1 MQDKNEN
8 PTCGIVIDYILKQIA
23 NKTYDLGDRL
33 PTERE
38 LSAKLEV
45 SRTTVREAIKVMN
58 YMGFIESTQGSGNYV
73 TDKYNRTITN
83 IMWIIYM
90 RGDMSFKDFTIFR
103 QMLELQAFEL
113 AIVHS
118 TEEQRAEMKQ
128 IVDLMDVT
136 TEFSLISNLDKRL
149 HKLLAEASH
158 NMLIIINFNALS
170 EVTAQYMSDTF
181 WNTVNKRSDGYK
193 QLQVYHHEIVDA
205 LIEHDV
211 ERGRKAIIGH
221 FAMLM

>member
-73 TDKYNRTITN
+73 ADKYNRTITN

-103 QMLELQAFEL
+103 QMLELQALEL
-113 AIVHS
+113 AISLS

-128 IVDLMDVT
+128 IVDLLDVT

-181 WNTVNKRSDGYK
+181 WNTVNKRSNGYK
-193 QLQVYHHEIVDA
+193 QLQAYHHEIVDA
-205 LIEHDV
+205 LIERDL

-221 FAMLM
+221 FTMLM